1 MIVARFMQIFML
13 RLIRVYE
20 LLLIARAL
28 LSWFPMAQGNRF
40 VMFINSITEPV
51 LAPVRSV
58 LRKIPALNSI
68 PLDFSILVV
77 FLILDI
83 LRIMFISI

>member
-1 MIVARFMQIFML
+1 MFILRFLQIFML

-28 LSWFPMAQGNRF
+28 LSWFPMLQDNRI
-40 VMFINSITEPV
+40 VMFIYSITEPV
-51 LAPVRSV
+51 LAPVRAA
-58 LRKIPALNSI
+58 LRKIPALYNI

-83 LRIMFISI
+83 LRMMFISI